1 METETPTPKPSFV
14 TLAQLKRQ
22 CNVDYDDDN
31 ETLLAMG
38 AAAED
43 MVIRMTNRPVAELVE
58 AGDGYLPASL
68 AQAVLILAG
77 GFYAKREPDA
87 ELAAVEWLIRPWQAI

>member
-1 METETPTPKPSFV
+1 METETPTPRPSFV

-22 CNVDYDDDN
+22 CNVDYDDD

-43 MVIRMTNRPVAELVE
+43 MVIRMTNRPVAELLE

-87 ELAAVEWLIRPWQAI
+87 DMAAVEWLIRPWQAI

>member
-1 METETPTPKPSFV
+1 METETPTPAFV

-43 MVIRMTNRPVAELVE
+43 MVIRMTNRPVAELLE
-58 AGDGYLPASL
+58 AGDGRLPASL

-77 GFYAKREPDA
+77 GFYAQREPDA
-87 ELAAVEWLIRPWQAI
+87 ALADVEWLIRPWQRI

>member
-1 METETPTPKPSFV
+1 METETPTPAFV

-43 MVIRMTNRPVAELVE
+43 MVIRMTNRPVAELLE
-58 AGDGYLPASL
+58 AGDGRLPASL
-68 AQAVLILAG
+68 VQAVLILAG

-87 ELAAVEWLIRPWQAI
+87 ALADVEWLIRPCQTI

>member
-1 METETPTPKPSFV
+1 METEIPTPAFV

-43 MVIRMTNRPVAELVE
+43 VVIRMTNRPVAELLE
-58 AGDGYLPASL
+58 AGDGRLPASL

-87 ELAAVEWLIRPWQAI
+87 ALADVEWLIRSCQTI

>member
-1 METETPTPKPSFV
+1 METETPTPAFV

-22 CNVDYDDDN
+22 CNVDYDDDD

-43 MVIRMTNRPVAELVE
+43 TVIRMTNRPVAELVD
-58 AGDGYLPASL
+58 AGDGRLPASL

-87 ELAAVEWLIRPWQAI
+87 TLADVEWLIRPWQAI

>member
-1 METETPTPKPSFV
+1 MMETPTPAFV
-14 TLAQLKRQ
+14 TLTQLKRQ
-22 CNVDYDDDN
+22 CNVDDDD

-43 MVIRMTNRPVAELVE
+43 TVIRMTNRPVAELVE
-58 AGDGYLPASL
+58 AGDGRLPASL

-87 ELAAVEWLIRPWQAI
+87 TLADVEWLIRPWQAI

>member
-1 METETPTPKPSFV
+1 METETPTPAFV
-14 TLAQLKRQ
+14 TLTQLKRQ
-22 CNVDYDDDN
+22 CNVDYDDDD

-43 MVIRMTNRPVAELVE
+43 MVIRMTNRPVAELLE

-87 ELAAVEWLIRPWQAI
+87 DMAAVEWLIRPWQAI